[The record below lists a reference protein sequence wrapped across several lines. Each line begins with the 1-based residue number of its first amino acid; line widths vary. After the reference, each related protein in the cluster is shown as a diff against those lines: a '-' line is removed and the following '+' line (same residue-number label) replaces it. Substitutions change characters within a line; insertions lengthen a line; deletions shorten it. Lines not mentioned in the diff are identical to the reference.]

1 MSRDGLLPRI
11 FSRVNPRTR
20 TPIAVIVGA
29 GLTHATIAGFAPITM
44 VASLVNIGT
53 LAAFCAVCIGVI
65 VLRYRRPDLARPF
78 RVPWMPVLPLAGV
91 AGCVWLMAHLG
102 RTTWLSFI
110 GWMLAGLAVYF
121 LYSVSASVLAR
132 EPR

>member
-1 MSRDGLLPRI
+1 
-11 FSRVNPRTR
+11 
-20 TPIAVIVGA
+20 
-29 GLTHATIAGFAPITM
+29 
-44 VASLVNIGT
+44 
-53 LAAFCAVCIGVI
+53 
-65 VLRYRRPDLARPF
+65 
-78 RVPWMPVLPLAGV
+78 
-91 AGCVWLMAHLG
+91 MAHLG